1 MTERQP
7 LDDIDV
13 KILSEL
19 QKDGRVRNNEL
30 ASRVG
35 ISEPPCLRRV
45 RSLRS
50 RGVIKAIS
58 ATLDERLLGYEVISF
73 VSIQLVSQTPAM
85 MQAFETAVDAIPLH
99 PAVLADFG
107 RGRLSAEMRR
117 ARRRGDAPAAT
128 SVHRHAGGPH
138 HQKLSRAGR
147 RQGCAAADT
156 GRGLTL
162 AAPGGIVP
170 SASRARRA
178 GTQNCRHRQPAGGPK
193 PSVRSPDRRC
203 PCARNRRSRL
213 PWCRSEG

>member
-85 MQAFETAVDAIPLH
+85 MQAFETAIAAIPRILQCWRISGE
-99 PAVLADFG
+99 ADY
-107 RGRLSAEMRR
+107 LLKCVAPDVEDMHQQLR
-117 ARRRGDAPAAT
+117 A
-128 SVHRHAGGPH
+128 VHRHAGGPH
-138 HQKLSRAGR
+138 HQKLSGAGR

-156 GRGLTL
+156 ARGFALT
-162 AAPGGIVP
+162 AP
-170 SASRARRA
+170 
-178 GTQNCRHRQPAGGPK
+178 
-193 PSVRSPDRRC
+193 
-203 PCARNRRSRL
+203 
-213 PWCRSEG
+213 E

>member
-85 MQAFETAVDAIPLH
+85 MQAFETAVDAIPRILQCWRISGEADYLLKCVAPGVEDMH
-99 PAVLADFG
+99 QQLRQFTAMPAVRTIRSFPVLGVAK
-107 RGRLSAEMRR
+107 
-117 ARRRGDAPAAT
+117 DAPL
-128 SVHRHAGGPH
+128 PIP
-138 HQKLSRAGR
+138 
-147 RQGCAAADT
+147 AADS
-156 GRGLTL
+156 
-162 AAPGGIVP
+162 P
-170 SASRARRA
+170 S
-178 GTQNCRHRQPAGGPK
+178 PP
-193 PSVRSPDRRC
+193 PV
-203 PCARNRRSRL
+203 
-213 PWCRSEG
+213 E